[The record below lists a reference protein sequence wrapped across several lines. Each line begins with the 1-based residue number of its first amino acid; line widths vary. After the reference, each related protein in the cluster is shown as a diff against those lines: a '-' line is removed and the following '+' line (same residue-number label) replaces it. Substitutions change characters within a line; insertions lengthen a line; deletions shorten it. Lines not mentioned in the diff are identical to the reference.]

1 MASNY
6 LPSIGLLLVLVN
18 LPGCQSFTPHPPD
31 GDLVDL
37 ATAIPGIHLDLRY
50 ATANNFTG
58 HPLYPVARGFLLKQ
72 PAQALARVQAS
83 LGAQGYSLL
92 IYDAYRPWQVTRR
105 LWDAA
110 SPEDRRK
117 GFVADPATGSRHN
130 RGCAVDTGLYD
141 IASGKEV
148 PMPTGFDDF
157 SPRAHARWKGAS
169 AATARTRDLL
179 RQAMEAE
186 GYRVLE
192 HEWWHFNYTACDRQP
207 ILDIALETL

>member
-1 MASNY
+1 VARNDLSG
-6 LPSIGLLLVLVN
+6 IGFLLVLVG
-18 LPGCQSFTPHPPD
+18 LPGCKNFTSNPPD
-31 GDLVDL
+31 GGLVDL

-58 HPLYPVARGFLLKQ
+58 HPLYRVARGFLLKQ
-72 PAQALARVQAS
+72 PAEALARVQAS
-83 LGAQGYSLL
+83 LRAQGYSLL

-110 SPEDRRK
+110 SPEDRHK
-117 GFVADPATGSRHN
+117 SFVADPVTGSRHN

-141 IASGKEV
+141 LAAGKEV
-148 PMPTGFDDF
+148 PMPTEFDEF

-169 AATARTRDLL
+169 AATARTRDML

-192 HEWWHFNYTACDRQP
+192 HEWWHFNYAACDHQP
-207 ILDIALETL
+207 ILDVALETL